1 MPRPRL
7 SPEERKRRRREA
19 ALKGIAARAVKTA
32 PAADSLPE
40 PDPVG
45 PAGRELIARAQALGI
60 RREADFWR
68 RVHELRIGQR
78 PDRWNPRARL
88 ALAAALAAWE
98 AKR

>member
-7 SPEERKRRRREA
+7 SPDERKQRRREA
-19 ALKGIAARAVKTA
+19 ALKGIVACAAKQEIAAATTEPQATA
-32 PAADSLPE
+32 AP
-40 PDPVG
+40 
-45 PAGRELIARAQALGI
+45 ELIARAQALGI

-68 RVHELRIGQR
+68 RVHELRIGHR

-88 ALAAALAAWE
+88 ALAVALATWE